1 MDATTMN
8 SSVPQ
13 QTAAPQ
19 PVANPV
25 AAQPTVVESTPQY
38 VAPPQQ
44 AMPPQGTPNKTFDFF
59 KDINWF
65 EVTFMFLGALA
76 LIKTIDYYSYKKKE
90 DKTTYYDIQRQIDKL
105 NQRTSANESE
115 TLQIITMLEG
125 SGGGSVQPAF

>member
-1 MDATTMN
+1 MDATTVN
-8 SSVPQ
+8 SVPQ
-13 QTAAPQ
+13 QAAPQ
-19 PVANPV
+19 AVATPV

-38 VAPPQQ
+38 VAPQQ
-44 AMPPQGTPNKTFDFF
+44 QGMPPQGTPSQFDFF

-105 NQRTSANESE
+105 NQRTSANESD
-115 TLQIITMLEG
+115 TLQLITMLEG
-125 SGGGSVQPAF
+125 SGGGTMQPAF

>member
-1 MDATTMN
+1 MDATTVN
-8 SSVPQ
+8 SVPQ
-13 QTAAPQ
+13 PTAAPQ
-19 PVANPV
+19 AVAAPV
-25 AAQPTVVESTPQY
+25 AAQPTVMESTPQY

-44 AMPPQGTPNKTFDFF
+44 GMPPQGTPNKTFDFF

-115 TLQIITMLEG
+115 TLQIISMLEG
-125 SGGGSVQPAF
+125 NANSAMQPAF

>member
-1 MDATTMN
+1 MN